1 MLFLPPVST
10 AGAQKCEIFKNIFD
24 GTRFPSNIIGSLSWQ
39 GANQNVAF

>member
-10 AGAQKCEIFKNIFD
+10 AGAQKSKIFKNIFN
-24 GTRFPSNIIGSLSWQ
+24 GTRLPSNVIGSLNWQ